1 MERTMI
7 RNLSDHLGNNL
18 LHVVSR
24 HGLVLLLPWL
34 AARLGPELNSALSDE
49 NKQGLTPVVLAI
61 KVGLITGFL
70 SQIFS
75 EVLDLLHIA
84 NLKAVCVYFNMILN

>member
-1 MERTMI
+1 MIHIFLQKEALGDMERTMI

-34 AARLGPELNSALSDE
+34 AARLGPELNPALSDE

-61 KVGLITGFL
+61 KVSWCSDTV
-70 SQIFS
+70 Q
-75 EVLDLLHIA
+75 
-84 NLKAVCVYFNMILN
+84 

>member
-1 MERTMI
+1 MQKEALGDMERTMI

-49 NKQGLTPVVLAI
+49 NKQGLSPVVLAI
-61 KVGLITGFL
+61 KVGLLLL
-70 SQIFS
+70 SS
-75 EVLDLLHIA
+75 
-84 NLKAVCVYFNMILN
+84 

>member
-49 NKQGLTPVVLAI
+49 NKQGLSPVVLAI
-61 KVGLITGFL
+61 KVGLVF
-70 SQIFS
+70 IFNFIS
-75 EVLDLLHIA
+75 PIFTDHLNSLLCSI
-84 NLKAVCVYFNMILN
+84 AVCVYLL

>member
-49 NKQGLTPVVLAI
+49 NKQGLSPVVLAI
-61 KVGLITGFL
+61 KVSSFRSKI
-70 SQIFS
+70 SWQD
-75 EVLDLLHIA
+75 LDLS
-84 NLKAVCVYFNMILN
+84 

>member
-18 LHVVSR
+18 LHVVTR

-61 KVGLITGFL
+61 KVFHCSTSIVFTHDIDLARPESSGLCL
-70 SQIFS
+70 
-75 EVLDLLHIA
+75 
-84 NLKAVCVYFNMILN
+84 CVF